1 MIRHCHLLYA
11 ASVAVSATWKSRFWP
26 ATPDPFNCPGMETIG
41 SVMDAS
47 PESVVLSDF
56 MKGESMLYVA
66 KHDIMVMRR
75 RRKGESLPPPL
86 PPKLLRAGFMAK
98 GAAFRQREG
107 EEQRR
112 EEGKGG
118 EKKEIWFDK

>member
-1 MIRHCHLLYA
+1 
-11 ASVAVSATWKSRFWP
+11 
-26 ATPDPFNCPGMETIG
+26 
-41 SVMDAS
+41 
-47 PESVVLSDF
+47 

-98 GAAFRQREG
+98 GATFRQREG

-112 EEGKGG
+112 GEGRGKERVLVRQMTEFEMEERNIFKKPSISFETG
-118 EKKEIWFDK
+118 ENDNQISLKINCR

>member
-1 MIRHCHLLYA
+1 
-11 ASVAVSATWKSRFWP
+11 
-26 ATPDPFNCPGMETIG
+26 METIG

-86 PPKLLRAGFMAK
+86 PPKLLRAGIMAK

-112 EEGKGG
+112 QREGEEQRREERKGG